1 MKTFIFIA
9 MSVFL
14 TACGRQ
20 DRPQELSG
28 DVTLRQKITG
38 TWLADDGVITFA
50 PDGTCSTKFTNSLNI
65 LVLDKTWKIK
75 DGDIILTVTNT
86 HSGWGTTN
94 RAAVGAVKHLR
105 YMAPGTVEH
114 FRIIQADDTNLVW
127 QDSGGVTIS
136 MKRKP

>member
-9 MSVFL
+9 TSMFL

-38 TWLADDGVITFA
+38 TWSVDNEVITFSQ
-50 PDGTCSTKFTNSLNI
+50 DGSCSAKFTNSLNI

-86 HSGWGTTN
+86 DSMWRTTN
-94 RAAVGAVKHLR
+94 RVAVGALKHLR

-114 FRIIQADDTNLVW
+114 FRIIQADGTNLVW
-127 QDSGGVTIS
+127 QDLDGIKIS
-136 MKRKP
+136 MERKP